1 MRSYF
6 LDTSALVKRYR
17 VEQGTDAVD
26 ALFAEKDA
34 IFMVS
39 RLGMVELV
47 SALALKVRVEEL
59 EMADYLTA
67 RKRFLAEIAQ
77 KNLKVVRLLVSHFR
91 TAELLISKY
100 SIARRLRTLDALQL
114 SVALDLLSR
123 REVDVFVSAD
133 VLLCDIARLE
143 GIATQNP
150 LQI

>member
-59 EMADYLTA
+59 EMADYLAA
-67 RKRFLAEIAQ
+67 RKRFLGEIAQ

-91 TAELLISKY
+91 TAELLLSKY